1 MNSFYVQFI
10 MFKVIALSDAQVDAE
25 KSTPVPVASITH
37 CILYEIL
44 YYSHAA
50 HGPCACVA
58 CVGLNVKFSQPN
70 YETKERRTKM

>member
-44 YYSHAA
+44 YHSHAA

-58 CVGLNVKFSQPN
+58 CVRLNVKW
-70 YETKERRTKM
+70 R